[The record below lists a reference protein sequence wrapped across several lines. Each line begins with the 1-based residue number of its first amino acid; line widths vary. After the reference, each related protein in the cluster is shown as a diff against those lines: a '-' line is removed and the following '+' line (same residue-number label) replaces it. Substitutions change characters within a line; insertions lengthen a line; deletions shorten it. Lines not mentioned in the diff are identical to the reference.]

1 MRQSVRRIVPHARE
15 RIFDLV
21 ADVESYPAFLPMW
34 QHARILSGGAE
45 HYRTEQALGIGP
57 ARLDFLSE
65 TFLERPERIV
75 VVADHPPVR
84 RLRLDWTF
92 VDMGPDRCQVALNM
106 VVEVQSRM
114 LQKLIQAMSG
124 DLVPRLIS
132 SFEARARTVSRSDPA
147 RTGGHRPEPTPFE
160 ATRADVP
167 VDGVSLPSHIEPAR
181 GGLR

>member
-21 ADVESYPAFLPMW
+21 ADVERYPGFVPMW
-34 QHARILSGGAE
+34 QRARVVSGTAD
-45 HYRTEQALGIGP
+45 HYQTQQSLGIGP
-57 ARLDFLSE
+57 ANLEFLSE
-65 TFLERPERIV
+65 TFVERPDRIV

-92 VDMGPDRCQVALNM
+92 TDKGPDRCQVTLDM

-132 SFEARARTVSRSDPA
+132 AFEARANAMA
-147 RTGGHRPEPTPFE
+147 RAEAAGRGG
-160 ATRADVP
+160 AA
-167 VDGVSLPSHIEPAR
+167 LPCVEPAR
-181 GGLR
+181 SGLG

>member
-1 MRQSVRRIVPHARE
+1 MTMRQSVRRIVPHSRE
-15 RIFDLV
+15 RLFDLV
-21 ADVESYPAFLPMW
+21 ADVESYPSFLPMW
-34 QHARILSGGAE
+34 QHARILSGGAD
-45 HYRTEQALGIGP
+45 HYQTEQALGIGP

-65 TFLERPERIV
+65 TFLERPDRIV

-84 RLRLDWTF
+84 RLRLDWAF
-92 VDMGPDRCQVALNM
+92 VAVDAGRCQVALNM

-132 SFEARARTVSRSDPA
+132 SFEARARAVSRAEAASADMTSA
-147 RTGGHRPEPTPFE
+147 GGVALT
-160 ATRADVP
+160 
-167 VDGVSLPSHIEPAR
+167 SHIETVR

>member
-1 MRQSVRRIVPHARE
+1 MRQSVRRIVPHSRE

-21 ADVESYPAFLPMW
+21 ADVERYPEFLPMW
-34 QHARILSGGAE
+34 QQARVLSGGAE

-57 ARLDFLSE
+57 ARLEFVSE

-75 VVADHPPVR
+75 VVADHAPVR

-92 VDMGPDRCQVALNM
+92 TDMGPNRCQVALNM

-124 DLVPRLIS
+124 DLVPRLMS
-132 SFEARARTVSRSDPA
+132 SFEARARAMSRSSDPSRSDPT
-147 RTGGHRPEPTPFE
+147 RLETVR
-160 ATRADVP
+160 ATVP
-167 VDGVSLPSHIEPAR
+167 VGDGSLPSSVEPAR